1 MTETKMR
8 RLVSAGTA
16 MSVVLLFVLLFVMV
30 CQLVSLSVKKKEID
44 RLRSE
49 IETLE
54 REIERTEDEVD
65 TWLQEWK
72 IEERARQ
79 LGMVEKKQ

>member
-1 MTETKMR
+1 MTELKMR

-16 MSVVLLFVLLFVMV
+16 MAVVLLFVLVLVMAV
-30 CQLVSLSVKKKEID
+30 QLVTLGVKKKEVD
-44 RLRSE
+44 RLRGE

-54 REIERTEDEVD
+54 REINETENETD
-65 TWLQEWK
+65 TWLQAWK

-79 LGMVEKKQ
+79 LGMVDKK

>member
-1 MTETKMR
+1 MTELKMR

-16 MSVVLLFVLLFVMV
+16 MAVVLLFVLVLVMAV
-30 CQLVSLSVKKKEID
+30 QLVTLGVKKKEVD
-44 RLRSE
+44 RLRGE

-54 REIERTEDEVD
+54 QEIDETENKTD
-65 TWLQEWK
+65 TWLQAWK

-79 LGMVEKKQ
+79 LGMVDKK

>member
-1 MTETKMR
+1 MTELKMR

-16 MSVVLLFVLLFVMV
+16 MAVVLLFVLVLVMAV
-30 CQLVSLSVKKKEID
+30 QLVTLGVRKKEVD
-44 RLRSE
+44 RLRGE

-54 REIERTEDEVD
+54 QEVDETENETD
-65 TWLQEWK
+65 TWLQAWK

-79 LGMVEKKQ
+79 LGMVDKK